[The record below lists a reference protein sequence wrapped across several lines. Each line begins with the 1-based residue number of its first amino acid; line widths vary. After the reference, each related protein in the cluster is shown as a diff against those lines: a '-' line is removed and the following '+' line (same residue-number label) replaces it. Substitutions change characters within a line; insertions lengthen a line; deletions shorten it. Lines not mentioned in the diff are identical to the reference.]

1 MYLSE
6 LKLWNFRKYGSIVAF
21 DRKKPNLT
29 VPFKDG
35 INVLI
40 GENDTGKSAI
50 VDAIRLVL
58 GTHSLDWTRVT
69 PDDFFTGADRFRIE
83 LRFDAIST
91 AEGKNFTEWL
101 DWVGV
106 GAASVPCLSVFYEVA
121 RKDERILPS
130 DVKAGADVDG
140 HQLSAEAKD
149 YLRVTYLKPLRDAK
163 ADLVPRRNS
172 RLSQILQGHEAFK
185 GKADTHHLV
194 GLFSEFNKSVTAYFS
209 GTDAA
214 GSVLTSDQK
223 GKEVKDAIE
232 TYLRT
237 FTQANTSIDIG
248 VVDNDE
254 LRTILETLG
263 LSILGAKNP
272 GLGTLNRMFMA
283 SELVHVNK
291 VNWSGLRLALIEELE
306 AHLHPQAQMKVVEG
320 LQKTQGHQIILTTH
334 SPNLASK
341 VPLDSLIML
350 NGNQAFPMGKAPD
363 GSSYTKLD
371 DPDQEFLQWFLDVT
385 KSNLFF
391 AKGVLMVEGWA
402 EEILLPAL
410 ALKLKRDGLI
420 PCDLTEA
427 GVAVVNV
434 GGTSQLRYAKIFCR
448 ASGPEID
455 VPVAV
460 VTDVDV
466 RVGELVE
473 SPVSAAGGGAASK
486 PKSTYSQLPAAA
498 VAADTA
504 VKLAEIRQKY
514 DCQRVKAF
522 VAPQWTLEYCLFKSS
537 SLSRSFQKAVKEA
550 HPEFDATAFEKELGA
565 KLIKRTLDKV
575 EIAKILAQ
583 TLVHDAQLMGPS
595 IPIDS
600 SDASIAYLVEAI
612 KYASR
617 A

>member
-6 LKLWNFRKYGSIVAF
+6 LKLWNFRKYGSCVAF

-29 VPFKDG
+29 IPFRDG

-58 GTHSLDWTRVT
+58 GTHSLDWTKVT
-69 PDDFFTGADRFRIE
+69 PDDFYARADRLRIE
-83 LRFDAIST
+83 LRFDALST
-91 AEGKNFTEWL
+91 AEGKHFTEWL

-106 GAASVPCLSVFYEVA
+106 GAASIPRLTVFYEVT
-121 RKDERILPS
+121 RKDDRILPS
-130 DVKAGADVDG
+130 DIKAGADADG
-140 HQLSAEAKD
+140 HQLNAEARD
-149 YLRVTYLKPLRDAK
+149 YLRITYLKPLRDAK

-185 GKADTHHLV
+185 GKSNTHHLV
-194 GLFSEFNKSVTAYFS
+194 GLFGEFNRAVTAYFKGQYAD
-209 GTDAA
+209 GTE
-214 GSVLTSDQK
+214 LLSDQK
-223 GKEVKDAIE
+223 GKELRDAIE
-232 TYLRT
+232 IYLRT
-237 FTQANTSIDIG
+237 FTDASTSLNIG
-248 VVDNDE
+248 VVDNDD

-263 LSILGAKNP
+263 LSIIGTTNP

-320 LQKTQGHQIILTTH
+320 LRSTHGQQIILTTH

-341 VPLDSLIML
+341 VPLNSLIML
-350 NGNQAFPMGKAPD
+350 NGNHAFPMGKAPD
-363 GSSYTKLD
+363 GSSHTKLD
-371 DPDQEFLQWFLDVT
+371 DPDYEFLQWFLDVT

-410 ALKLKRDGLI
+410 ALKLKMDGLI
-420 PCDLTEA
+420 PRDLTEA

-455 VPVAV
+455 VPVAI

-473 SPVSAAGGGAASK
+473 PPVTGAGTTASK
-486 PKSTYSQLPAAA
+486 SKSTYSPMPAAT
-498 VAADTA
+498 VASDTA
-504 VKLAEIRQKY
+504 VKLAEIRQKF

-522 VAPQWTLEYCLFKSS
+522 VAPQWTFEYCLFKSP
-537 SLSRSFQKAVKEA
+537 SLSPSFQSAVKKA
-550 HPEFDATAFEKELGA
+550 HPNFNTAAFEEELGT

-583 TLVHDAQLMGPS
+583 TLVHDARLEHPT
-595 IPIDS
+595 IRVDL
-600 SDASIAYLVEAI
+600 SDESIAYLVEAI

>member
-6 LKLWNFRKYGSIVAF
+6 IKLWNFRKYGSATPF
-21 DRKKPNLT
+21 DRKTPNLV

-35 INVLI
+35 VNVLI
-40 GENDTGKSAI
+40 GENDAGKSAI

-58 GTHSLDWTRVT
+58 GAHSLDWIKVT
-69 PDDFFTGADRFRIE
+69 PEDFFTGADRLRIE
-83 LRFDAIST
+83 LRFDALST
-91 AEGKNFTEWL
+91 SEGKNFTEWL
-101 DWVGV
+101 DWDGV
-106 GAASVPCLSVFYEVA
+106 GAASTSWLRVFYEVVQ
-121 RKDERILPS
+121 KDGRPLPS
-130 DVKAGADVDG
+130 DVKAGADAEG
-140 HQLSAEAKD
+140 HQLNAEAKD
-149 YLRVTYLKPLRDAK
+149 YLRITYLKPLRDAK
-163 ADLVPRRNS
+163 AELVPRRNS
-172 RLSQILQGHEAFK
+172 RLSQIFQGHEAFK
-185 GKADTHHLV
+185 GKADTHYLV
-194 GLFSEFNKSVTAYFS
+194 GLFSDFNKAVTAYFK

-214 GSVLTSDQK
+214 GEVLTVDQK
-223 GKEVKDAIE
+223 GKELKDAIE

-237 FTQANTSIDIG
+237 FTEATTSIDIG
-248 VVDNDE
+248 VVDNND

-263 LSILGAKNP
+263 LSILGSANP

-320 LQKTQGHQIILTTH
+320 LQKTHRQQIILTSH

-341 VPLDSLIML
+341 VPLNSLIML
-350 NGNQAFPMGKAPD
+350 NGRQAFPMGKAPD
-363 GSSYTKLD
+363 GSSYTKLE
-371 DPDQEFLQWFLDVT
+371 DPDHEFLERFLDVT

-410 ALKLKRDGLI
+410 ASKLKREGLI

-427 GVAVVNV
+427 GVAVINV

-448 ASGPEID
+448 AYGAEID

-466 RVGELVE
+466 PVGELLPPPVGSTE
-473 SPVSAAGGGAASK
+473 SASSK
-486 PKSTYSQLPAAA
+486 PTRIYSPLAPEA
-498 VAADTA
+498 VASDTTT
-504 VKLAEIRQKY
+504 KLCHIRHKF
-514 DCQRVKAF
+514 DCQKVKAF

-537 SLSRSFQKAVKEA
+537 SLSIYFQAAVTAA
-550 HPEFDATAFEKELGA
+550 HPDFDTTAFEEQLGA
-565 KLIKRTLDKV
+565 KLIRRSLHKV
-575 EIAKILAQ
+575 EIAQHLAHAISEDAALPNPIIKINPA
-583 TLVHDAQLMGPS
+583 
-595 IPIDS
+595 DS
-600 SDASIAYLVEAI
+600 SIAYLVDAI
-612 KYASR
+612 KYACR